1 MYLLM
6 WVQVQFLEPASED
19 SQWLET
25 PDLGAP
31 RSSGL
36 FKFLHTHCIY
46 SHEHTHICIHR
57 NNKIMNIQDLI

>member
-25 PDLGAP
+25 PDPGAP
-31 RSSGL
+31 RSLASSNSYIL
-36 FKFLHTHCIY
+36 IAYIHMN
-46 SHEHTHICIHR
+46 THIYVYTEII
-57 NNKIMNIQDLI
+57 K